1 MGLPTALELKELCRT
16 PADTATILRVATLN
30 AIYAACTTPATDP
43 VVTGAINYGSA
54 TTEQLE
60 CMVKDLQSAGLS
72 VTLGASSFTVS
83 FPR

>member
-16 PADTATILRVATLN
+16 PADTATILRVAVLKALYT
-30 AIYAACTTPATDP
+30 ACTTPVGDP
-43 VVTGAINYGSA
+43 ITTAAINYGSA